1 MHIHT
6 NTAYRRTDRVDKGSE
21 GVAKG
26 GLVKGRGKGGGEG
39 GWQKKGRAKKMV

>member
-6 NTAYRRTDRVDKGSE
+6 NTAYRRTDKVNKGSE

-26 GLVKGRGKGGGEG
+26 GLAKG
-39 GWQKKGRAKKMV
+39 GWQKNGRAKKMV